1 MATYKELFIN
11 GKRDKARRFYEV
23 GDPTKLIS
31 RRKYDTITG
40 KIASRPSSGK
50 HFKPTTSTHKGVSVP
65 KPSKVTQIVPGGT
78 PGGKLKEYKS
88 RVKAYAG
95 THNMTFA
102 QTRSS
107 KTFQGLNTQTRKKG
121 KDLEKREEKLRA
133 SLKDK
138 GFTGQSNFDKLN
150 RNAYIE
156 IASKISDSDT
166 LSPKEK
172 EQLLN
177 EMDKIREQRDEL
189 GELYRKIGIKDANDF
204 TAFGDTPEV

>member
-31 RRKYDTITG
+31 RRKHDTITG

-50 HFKPTTSTHKGVSVP
+50 HFKPTTSSVP
-65 KPSKVTQIVPGGT
+65 KSPKVTQIVPGGT

-88 RVKAYAG
+88 RVKAYSG

-107 KTFQGLNTQTRKKG
+107 KTFQGLNAQTRKKG
-121 KDLEKREEKLRA
+121 KELEKREEKLRA
-133 SLKDK
+133 SLEDK

-150 RNAYIE
+150 RNAYVE
-156 IASKISDSDT
+156 IASKISD
-166 LSPKEK
+166 LS
-172 EQLLN
+172 L
-177 EMDKIREQRDEL
+177 IH
-189 GELYRKIGIKDANDF
+189 I
-204 TAFGDTPEV
+204 